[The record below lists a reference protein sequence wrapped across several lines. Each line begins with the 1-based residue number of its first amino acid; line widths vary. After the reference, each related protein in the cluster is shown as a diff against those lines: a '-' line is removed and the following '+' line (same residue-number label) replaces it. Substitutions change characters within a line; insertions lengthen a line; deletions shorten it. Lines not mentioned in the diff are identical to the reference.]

1 MPDPPPSIVPS
12 MKVAELLFAY
22 PALEE
27 TLIEIAPPFRKL
39 RNPILRR
46 SVAKVA
52 TLRHAAAVA
61 QMPTAELIDRLRAAA
76 GQPLLPVPDRAQRSP
91 PESDPTPAWFAN
103 SRVVAELREDS
114 SEERMPVLAVL
125 EEARRL
131 SAGEMVELRTSFL
144 PAPGIDLIRSKGFRV
159 WSRRAGARDVRTF
172 VAPPAGD

>member
-1 MPDPPPSIVPS
+1 
-12 MKVAELLFAY
+12 MKVAELLLAY

-61 QMPTAELIDRLRAAA
+61 QMPTADLIDRLRAAA
-76 GQPLLPVPDRAQRSP
+76 GQPLLPVPDGADRSPPESSP

-144 PAPGIDLIRSKGFRV
+144 PAPGIDLIRGKGFRV
-159 WSRRAGARDVRTF
+159 WSRRDGARDVRTF
-172 VAPPAGD
+172 VAPPGGD

>member
-12 MKVAELLFAY
+12 MKVAELLRAY

-61 QMPTAELIDRLRAAA
+61 QMPAADLVNRLRTAA
-76 GQPLLPVPDRAQRSP
+76 GQPLLPTPDGADDSP
-91 PESDPTPAWFAN
+91 PQSDPAPAWFTN
-103 SRVVAELREDS
+103 SRVVAELRADS
-114 SEERMPVLAVL
+114 SEDDMPVLRVL

-144 PAPGIDLIRSKGFRV
+144 PAPGIDLIRGKGFRV
-159 WSRRAGARDVRTF
+159 WSRRDGAQDVRTF
-172 VAPPAGD
+172 VVPPGGD